1 MLTKAIA
8 DIQYSDIIEFISR
21 NERENWVLDYKESIS
36 GGFAKTACA
45 FANTYGGTIIFGVA
59 DKDGYPDPTSKG
71 IPFQERLSEQVTRT
85 IVDNVMPPLIP
96 QVQVCQKDGL
106 AFVVAR
112 IPEAV
117 SDRPYVV
124 GGKKVY
130 VRTGDINTPDDM
142 ADLDRIAWLES
153 GRARAREFRKRILG
167 AMKDRCDNVQTSN
180 MGEGVPFGLLSISI
194 GPLYPH
200 SPLMTDKQVF
210 DLPSQIRVNSFGWA
224 FPPTSGHLR
233 SVQSGIQMS
242 EFHQRR
248 TDFNCLEV
256 NKFGYLYFRQTI
268 GEQKME
274 SAIGGQE
281 RVASRYIEVHRIVAF
296 ADILLHSWLKMIAA
310 TPFRGTARLTIQLD
324 SILGVRIQPYYNRGY
339 FDYADTPVSVD
350 NQLIWMSELTGPEV
364 EDRTVRFDKIFR
376 LAEEI
381 CFSLGFPNETT
392 YIERQ
397 LKKESGSRPSVARN
411 Q

>member
-1 MLTKAIA
+1 MLTKTIT

-21 NERENWVLDYKESIS
+21 NERENWVLDYKGSIS

-59 DKDGYPDPTSKG
+59 DKDGYPDPASKG
-71 IPFQERLSEQVTRT
+71 IPFQEGLSEQVTRS

-96 QVQVCQKDGL
+96 QVQVCRQNGL

-112 IPEAV
+112 ISEAV

-130 VRTGDINTPDDM
+130 IRTGDINTPDDM

-167 AMKDRCDNVQTSN
+167 AMKSRCDNIQRSN
-180 MGEGVPFGLLSISI
+180 MGVSVPFGLLSISI
-194 GPLYPH
+194 GPVYPY
-200 SPLMTDKQVF
+200 SQLMTDKQVF
-210 DLPSQIRVNSFGWA
+210 DLPKKIQVSSFGCN

-233 SVQSGIQMS
+233 SVQNGVQTS
-242 EFHQRR
+242 EFHQRSM
-248 TDFNCLEV
+248 DFNCLEI

-274 SAIGGQE
+274 SVVGNQE
-281 RVASRYIEVHRIVAF
+281 RVISRFIEVHRIVAF
-296 ADILLHSWLKMIAA
+296 ADILLHSWLRMVTE
-310 TPFRGTARLTIQLD
+310 TPFRGTVRLTIQLD
-324 SILGVRIQPYYNRGY
+324 DVLRVRVQPYYNRGY
-339 FDYADTPVSVD
+339 FDYDDTPVCVD
-350 NQLIWMSELTGPEV
+350 NQLVWMSELTGPEI
-364 EDRTVRFDKIFR
+364 EDRAVRFDKILR

-381 CFSLGFPNETT
+381 CFSLGLPNEAA

-397 LKKESGSRPSVARN
+397 LKKESGSRPIVA
-411 Q
+411 